1 MPRKI
6 IQAEKNKDRVFSLR
20 DGKKVILRA
29 DKRFLET
36 GMDAAGR
43 AEEVSGNDP
52 CMCEHVWTCLS
63 LPSSGLT
70 YRRLKDLD
78 FSSLKS

>member
-29 DKRFLET
+29 DKWFLET
-36 GMDAAGR
+36 GTDAAGR

-52 CMCEHVWTCLS
+52 CMCEHVWNFTLS
-63 LPSSGLT
+63 LFRMYS
-70 YRRLKDLD
+70 
-78 FSSLKS
+78 